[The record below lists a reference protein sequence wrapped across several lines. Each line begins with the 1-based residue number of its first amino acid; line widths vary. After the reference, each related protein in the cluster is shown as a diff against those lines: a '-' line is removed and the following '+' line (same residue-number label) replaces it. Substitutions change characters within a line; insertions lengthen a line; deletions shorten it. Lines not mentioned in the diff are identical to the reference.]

1 MGSIPQQKDITIEF
15 DCQFRVN
22 MGRSDFS
29 SIMKAFLMLLPQL
42 LEDFFQKVLVAFGE
56 YEMAQDKK
64 TFACK
69 CCGND
74 TKFIWKT
81 RHGKATTILT
91 WFRYI
96 TLKQLQVECKACG
109 SKQYI
114 TRALLG
120 MEPGEEDSRRNA
132 AQVGSD
138 GRVDVLPCIGEAR
151 QDVRVGDRQDDDLE
165 VGATGG
171 CRDGFC
177 SGRK

>member
-1 MGSIPQQKDITIEF
+1 LGDLSYIKIIALQYGVWFFAETKSKKEGNMGATPQQKDITIEF

-56 YEMAQDKK
+56 YEMSREKK
-64 TFACK
+64 SFVCK

-96 TLKQLQVECKACG
+96 TLKQLQVECKGCG

-120 MEPGEEDSRRNA
+120 MEP
-132 AQVGSD
+132 
-138 GRVDVLPCIGEAR
+138 
-151 QDVRVGDRQDDDLE
+151 
-165 VGATGG
+165 
-171 CRDGFC
+171 
-177 SGRK
+177 RKRIPE